1 MWENLGK
8 IKNNQALDKCVAGSQ
23 SGVAVGG
30 IKFIQEEGLKVC
42 LDTAYLLKTENLLLK
57 TL

>member
-1 MWENLGK
+1 MGK

>member
-1 MWENLGK
+1 MKPFHHFITLFQSEDTVGMYNLFSFSFR
-8 IKNNQALDKCVAGSQ
+8 L
-23 SGVAVGG
+23 
-30 IKFIQEEGLKVC
+30 C